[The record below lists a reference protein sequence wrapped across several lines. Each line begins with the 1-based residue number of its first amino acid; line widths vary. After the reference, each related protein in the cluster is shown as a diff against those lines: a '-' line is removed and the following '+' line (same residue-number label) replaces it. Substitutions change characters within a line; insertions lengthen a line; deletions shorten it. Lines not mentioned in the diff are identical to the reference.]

1 MRGGKLGEK
10 WVGKKRVCKWVGEY
24 GYIHI
29 YMGEKKWVKNGWNWG
44 G

>member
-1 MRGGKLGEK
+1 MGGKFLGIYTHIY
-10 WVGKKRVCKWVGEY
+10 R
-24 GYIHI
+24 YIHI